1 MVIGQHVSFDD
12 LAGVIKIKFE
22 DGDQIISKR
31 PRRGVWELITQ
42 DTTALELVKL
52 NTIANPCLQ
61 HPRQIPA
68 SCTARII
75 HVVRNLLRALGRE
88 FIEPVNQLGLVVRAG
103 LARLLDSK
111 PSP

>member
-1 MVIGQHVSFDD
+1 VVIGQHVSFDD
-12 LAGVIKIKFE
+12 LAGVIKSKFE

-61 HPRQIPA
+61 HLRRIPA
-68 SCTARII
+68 PCTTRII
-75 HVVRNLLRALGRE
+75 HVARNLLWTLGCKL
-88 FIEPVNQLGLVVRAG
+88 IEPIDELGC
-103 LARLLDSK
+103 
-111 PSP
+111 